1 MAACK
6 RWGLRAALFLAV
18 AGVLGYLSLF
28 LIVKSAR
35 FQRWLQAEITNRSGY
50 EFNAADL
57 TVLPPLRLIASAA
70 TISKSSKPLLQSEK
84 IAVTLSPIGL
94 FSGSIYGLEL
104 VKPTVNLNLQE
115 LFKSSPKTS
124 VNIAIRYLKIQDG
137 TVVLVT
143 GEGESVDFRSINVDA
158 ENLNWG
164 ETAGLHLS
172 TDLPWLNGRANISI
186 REQNDEK
193 IVALQIRQSSVQKT
207 GLLSPPKE
215 SGTLVADMKLH
226 KTDTGELEIQT
237 AGQLNQFTI
246 AASNWIGP
254 FTVNANVDAGFKE
267 VIFSA
272 KMMTPALPA
281 NIAAVPLV
289 PHKGPVSASLTG
301 NFSIPEKQTQL
312 KSVRL
317 ETSLWTADGSGNLNF
332 SQHPI
337 ALNTRFSV
345 RNISLEALRLL
356 LPEWLGA
363 WTYSGVTEAD
373 VQVEGPWRALAAHG
387 VARSDGTQFTS
398 QNFSL
403 AQLSLK
409 APFQWTDGSLQV
421 KDLQLAGKTL
431 VIDRRDQAKISAEEV
446 LVGADFTKK
455 SSDPLKSNG
464 KLEIRRGRFT
474 NSDGSKAGENL
485 TLNASFN
492 ATSTHDKNLVSVT
505 GKLNVEQGEVL
516 WNKFYGDLKTVRP
529 GLDFDGDYTAS
540 NGTIRSRRLSL
551 SLTDIG
557 NIDLSGKFEPATK
570 TPALNVMVQSGGI
583 NLVRFFEFFIR
594 EPLKTSYPLLDQL
607 APAGQMG
614 FAALAQGS
622 FDDLSIT
629 GNLQLRAADLR
640 AKSDKWQAG
649 PINLALPF
657 RIHLP
662 AAKPAT
668 TTTNIGA
675 GTLAIASARLGPES
689 ISPVQIRISFRNNLL
704 KFEQPVRMPIYG
716 GLVELKNLVWKDFIA
731 NPQEFSLSVDAQ
743 SLQLQRLTESLDWYR
758 LVGMISGSIPK
769 VESSGNT
776 LRSYGE
782 IQTQVFGGRIQLSK
796 MEIENPFSNIRS
808 IKLDCRFQDID
819 LEQASKTFE
828 FGRISGILEGSV
840 TNLAITDG
848 QPAQFVAE
856 AHSVEKS
863 GVSQWISVEA
873 LNKLTVLSSGNNAG
887 ALYGGLAGLFD
898 NFRYSKLGFKATLK
912 NDKLTLRGIESRD
925 GKEYLVVG
933 SRIPPTVNVI
943 SYTQEIGFGEL
954 LKRLKQIQKSD
965 KPQIK

>member
-28 LIVKSAR
+28 LIVKSAH

-50 EFNAADL
+50 EFNAGDL
-57 TVLPPLRLIASAA
+57 TVLPPLRLTASAA
-70 TISKSSKPLLQSEK
+70 TISQSSKPLLQSEK

-104 VKPTVNLNLQE
+104 VKPTVHLNLQE
-115 LFKSSPKTS
+115 LFASSSKTS
-124 VNIAIRYLKIQDG
+124 LNIAIRHLKIQDG

-158 ENLNWG
+158 ENLNLG

-186 REQNDEK
+186 RGQNDEK
-193 IVALQIRQSSVQKT
+193 IVALRIQQPSVQKP
-207 GLLSPPKE
+207 GLLSAPKE
-215 SGTLVADMKLH
+215 SGTLVADIKLH
-226 KTDTGELEIQT
+226 KKETGELEIHT
-237 AGQLNQFTI
+237 AGQLNQFDI
-246 AASNWIGP
+246 GDSNWIGP
-254 FTVNANVDAGFKE
+254 FTVNADVDAAFKQ

-272 KMMTPALPA
+272 KMVAPALPV
-281 NIAAVPLV
+281 NIASVPLV
-289 PHKGPVSASLTG
+289 PNKGPVTASLTG

-317 ETSLWTADGSGNLNF
+317 ETSFWTADGNGNLSF
-332 SQHPI
+332 TQQPI
-337 ALNTRFSV
+337 ALNVRFFI
-345 RNISLEALRLL
+345 RNISLEALKPL

-363 WTYSGVTEAD
+363 WTYRGVTEAD
-373 VQVEGPWRALAAHG
+373 VQVEGHWRALAAHG
-387 VARSDGTQFTS
+387 VARSEGTQFTS
-398 QNFSL
+398 PNFSL

-409 APFQWTDGSLQV
+409 APFQWTNGSLQV

-431 VIDRRDQAKISAEEV
+431 AIDRKDQTKISAEEV
-446 LVGADFTKK
+446 LVGADFTKTNT
-455 SSDPLKSNG
+455 DPLKSGG
-464 KLEIRRGRFT
+464 KFEIRRGRFT

-485 TLNASFN
+485 TLNARFN
-492 ATSTHDKNLVSVT
+492 ATSTSDNNFHSVVGKVSF
-505 GKLNVEQGEVL
+505 EQGEVL
-516 WNKFYGDLKTVRP
+516 WGKFYGDLKTVRP

-540 NGTIRSRRLSL
+540 NEAIRLRRLNL
-551 SLTDIG
+551 SLADIG
-557 NIDLSGKFEPATK
+557 TIDLSGKFDRATK
-570 TPALNVMVQSGGI
+570 TPALNILVQSGGI
-583 NLVRFFEFFIR
+583 NLARFFEFFIR
-594 EPLKTSYPLLDQL
+594 DPLKTSHPLLDQL
-607 APAGQMG
+607 VPAGQVS
-614 FAALAQGS
+614 FAAIAQGPS
-622 FDDLSIT
+622 DDLSIT
-629 GNLQLRAADLR
+629 GNLHLRAGDLR
-640 AKSDKWQAG
+640 AKSDKWQVG

-668 TTTNIGA
+668 ATTNIGT
-675 GTLAIASARLGPES
+675 GTLAIASARFGTEV
-689 ISPVQIRISFRNNLL
+689 ISPVKTRISLRNNML
-704 KFEQPVRMPIYG
+704 KFEQPIRISIYEG
-716 GLVELKNLVWKDFIA
+716 MIGLNNLVWKDFIA

-743 SLQLQRLTESLDWYR
+743 SLQLQRLTESLGWYR
-758 LVGMISGSIPK
+758 LAGMISGSIPK
-769 VESSGNT
+769 VESAGNM

-796 MEIENPFSNIRS
+796 MEIENPFSSVRS
-808 IKLDCRFQDID
+808 IKLDCRFQDVD

-828 FGRISGILEGSV
+828 FGRISGILESSV
-840 TNLAITDG
+840 TGLVITNG
-848 QPAQFVAE
+848 QPAQLLAE
-856 AHSVEKS
+856 VHTVEKS

-898 NFRYSKLGFKATLK
+898 NFRYSKLGFNATLK

-925 GKEYLVVG
+925 GQEYLVVG

-943 SYTQEIGFGEL
+943 SHTQEISFGEL
-954 LKRLKQIQKSD
+954 VRRLDQIQKSD